1 MGRGTV
7 ESPTPYTLYSFA
19 GRSGHIAPA
28 DVTHQL
34 VTIGHTASVAPW
46 RDPGIHSHERSEEY
60 YLLVHGG
67 LVLLIAGT
75 LVTLRSQEMLMVRP
89 QVPHAIVAGTGMIE
103 HFGIRVPA
111 GGDKQ
116 PAGEIPHLLPAATQ
130 EQEREL
136 RSTWG
141 CRVPLQAAGNQNCW
155 LFGVGSVRFP
165 SAQLTFAYLSFPTVE
180 EASAGIG
187 TRHRLHLHRQSWE
200 YYVVLQGTKTLQ
212 IEDVLLEI
220 KPGEILEV
228 PPQIK
233 HTLYGRQAP
242 YEGFTFRVP
251 AGFDDKVEY

>member
-1 MGRGTV
+1 MND
-7 ESPTPYTLYSFA
+7 PAPYILYPFA
-19 GRSGHIAPA
+19 GRSGHIAP
-28 DVTHQL
+28 THTSHQL

-46 RDPGIHSHERSEEY
+46 KDPGIHSHGQSEEY

-67 LVLLIAGT
+67 LLLLVDRT
-75 LVTLRSQEMLMVRP
+75 LVTLKPQEMLMVRP
-89 QVPHAIVAGTGMIE
+89 KVPHAIVAGTGAIE
-103 HFGIRVPA
+103 HFGIRAPA
-111 GGDKQ
+111 SNDKL
-116 PAGEIPHLLPAATQ
+116 PAGEIPQSLPAATQ

-141 CRVPLQAAGNQNCW
+141 CRVPLQAAGNRNCW

-165 SAQLTFAYLSFPTVE
+165 SAQLTFAYLNFPTVE

-187 TRHRLHLHRQSWE
+187 TRHRLHLHKQSWE
-200 YYVVLQGTKTLQ
+200 YYVVLQGTRTLQ
-212 IEDVLLEI
+212 IEDALAEI

-228 PPQIK
+228 PPQVK